1 MTSNSMTAML
11 RFRSIVAAA
20 ALLAAII
27 ASGATP
33 NVARA
38 QRPDLAALDAYIAS
52 AVKAWG
58 IPGLA
63 ISIVK
68 DDSIVFARGYGVR
81 EVGKRD
87 PVDAFTLF
95 AIGSTT
101 KAMTA
106 LSLLMASDDGAVRLG
121 DPVLRYLPSLQLYD
135 PVMTRELTVRDLL
148 THHTGLP
155 GSDQLWSGN
164 DYGLDEIIRRMR
176 FLKPAASFRNRYA
189 YQNVQYAMAGEV
201 LRSATGSSWSEMLRT
216 RIWTPIGMRETVPT
230 VAATIGLPNV
240 ASPHMTIDA
249 TVQVVANR
257 PVDVVAPAGA
267 VWSNVSDM
275 ARWMRFVL
283 DSGRVGGRRL
293 IADDTFTDW
302 LSPQVVVPRGDF
314 YPTSRLTN
322 VRRITYG
329 LGWFLHDYAGDAVA
343 MHTGSID
350 GMSAIIGLMPDRRLG
365 VFVLANLDHAE
376 LRHALMYRVF
386 DLYAARA
393 PRDWST
399 ELRALYGTL
408 EQQGAAAERAVTAAR
423 VRDTKPTLL
432 LDRYVGMYADSLNG
446 VVQVTMQNGVLRAT
460 WGKAYVG
467 ALEHWHYDTFRARW
481 EDRRTSPFPVTFAVD
496 ASGTVAGLRAGNV
509 EFGRVKPPTE
519 R

>member
-1 MTSNSMTAML
+1 MTAML
-11 RFRSIVAAA
+11 RFRSIAAA

-38 QRPDLAALDAYIAS
+38 QRPDLAALDAYIAN

-164 DYGLDEIIRRMR
+164 DYDGFLPIR
-176 FLKPAASFRNRYA
+176 
-189 YQNVQYAMAGEV
+189 
-201 LRSATGSSWSEMLRT
+201 
-216 RIWTPIGMRETVPT
+216 
-230 VAATIGLPNV
+230 
-240 ASPHMTIDA
+240 
-249 TVQVVANR
+249 
-257 PVDVVAPAGA
+257 
-267 VWSNVSDM
+267 
-275 ARWMRFVL
+275 
-283 DSGRVGGRRL
+283 
-293 IADDTFTDW
+293 
-302 LSPQVVVPRGDF
+302 
-314 YPTSRLTN
+314 
-322 VRRITYG
+322 
-329 LGWFLHDYAGDAVA
+329 
-343 MHTGSID
+343 
-350 GMSAIIGLMPDRRLG
+350 
-365 VFVLANLDHAE
+365 LA
-376 LRHALMYRVF
+376 
-386 DLYAARA
+386 
-393 PRDWST
+393 
-399 ELRALYGTL
+399 
-408 EQQGAAAERAVTAAR
+408 
-423 VRDTKPTLL
+423 
-432 LDRYVGMYADSLNG
+432 
-446 VVQVTMQNGVLRAT
+446 
-460 WGKAYVG
+460 
-467 ALEHWHYDTFRARW
+467 
-481 EDRRTSPFPVTFAVD
+481 
-496 ASGTVAGLRAGNV
+496 
-509 EFGRVKPPTE
+509 
-519 R
+519 